1 MDWHARRAEAAE
13 RLAAAERCF
22 RRRCQDGQAVRRS
35 RAAHAAGAADAL
47 WAGACALLLALL

>member
-22 RRRCQDGQAVRRS
+22 RRRCQDGQAVRRL
-35 RAAHAAGAADAL
+35 RPCAL
-47 WAGACALLLALL
+47 LAQPTHFGLGACGLLLALL